1 MELHA
6 QRRGEQTWRKRC
18 LRRWYWRTLTL
29 MLVAV
34 ERKPTMAHGGY
45 DGGGQCL
52 MQFFFFFPVQRHQ
65 PLFFSFLV
73 CFCLVLLLLVSGEGG
88 GCCGGRR
95 WQRWRGRTTVVLLF
109 PAFFLCNF
117 LPPFSLFFFSVLF
130 KRFPILSSL
139 PPSLSCVS
147 PLFCSPLPL
156 SLCFLPSPPLSRL
169 SPCVSSLF
177 PFSPPSARSLLWL
190 L

>member
-1 MELHA
+1 MKCKMELHA

-18 LRRWYWRTLTL
+18 LRRWYWCTLTL

-88 GCCGGRR
+88 AAGGF
-95 WQRWRGRTTVVLLF
+95 QTVRWRLLWGATVAAVERK
-109 PAFFLCNF
+109 NNGGS
-117 LPPFSLFFFSVLF
+117 PFSCL
-130 KRFPILSSL
+130 
-139 PPSLSCVS
+139 
-147 PLFCSPLPL
+147 LPL
-156 SLCFLPSPPLSRL
+156 
-169 SPCVSSLF
+169 
-177 PFSPPSARSLLWL
+177 
-190 L
+190 